1 MHIFEKV
8 LSYCFI
14 CSHIK
19 LIYIDYL
26 TWLSTAQY
34 FIVLSKKI
42 SPPQTMYNMITM
54 PTWCYYKYASII
66 QSIFLDATMRW
77 NGMKIDYPNTFTM
90 FALHIFLGRVINFKS
105 QIIMRFCCYCGCSC
119 YCFSCHSVFGC
130 LRANKSV
137 AVSRLIY
144 KVSHNHFFSP
154 FCCLIACGIGGK
166 LSTGN
171 RTRIRTEPGLE
182 VGLGLRENV
191 ATMTLLSSQLPA
203 HWFC

>member
-1 MHIFEKV
+1 
-8 LSYCFI
+8 
-14 CSHIK
+14 
-19 LIYIDYL
+19 
-26 TWLSTAQY
+26 
-34 FIVLSKKI
+34 
-42 SPPQTMYNMITM
+42 
-54 PTWCYYKYASII
+54 
-66 QSIFLDATMRW
+66 
-77 NGMKIDYPNTFTM
+77 M

-105 QIIMRFCCYCGCSC
+105 QIIMRFCCYCGCSCYCC

-171 RTRIRTEPGLE
+171 RTRTRIRTEPGLE
-182 VGLGLRENV
+182 LGLGLRENV
-191 ATMTLLSSQLPA
+191 ATMTLLSSQLTDA
-203 HWFC
+203 HFLPIDFASRNLLTKQCKTQPRIFITSVRLSDRFASARIWA